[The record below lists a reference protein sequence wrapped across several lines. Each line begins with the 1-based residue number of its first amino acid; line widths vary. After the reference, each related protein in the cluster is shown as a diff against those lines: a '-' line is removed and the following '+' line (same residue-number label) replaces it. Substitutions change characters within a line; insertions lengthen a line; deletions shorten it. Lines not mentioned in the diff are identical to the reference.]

1 MQEASFGIA
10 RNPPSATRPP
20 PAVHGPRM
28 RLLVSSGADLALG
41 RDGVGFRVS
50 AAPHRPRMPDLERAL
65 IVPASVFRSP
75 EEVVHHPML
84 SLGRKREILRRWA
97 WDEYLIEVAQGEG
110 MPDGP
115 PSRLDEVKLALLGL
129 EDEWR
134 PHPAAPAAFL
144 PRYDVDR
151 SLLAA

>member
-1 MQEASFGIA
+1 
-10 RNPPSATRPP
+10 
-20 PAVHGPRM
+20 
-28 RLLVSSGADLALG
+28 
-41 RDGVGFRVS
+41 
-50 AAPHRPRMPDLERAL
+50 MPDLERAL

-75 EEVVHHPML
+75 DEVVTTPC
-84 SLGRKREILRRWA
+84 SRSAASAKSSGA
-97 WDEYLIEVAQGEG
+97 GPGTNNLIEVAQGEG

-151 SLLAA
+151 CLLAA